1 MTKLLNETVEKQ
13 VRELYAG
20 LIHPVEIVFFGS
32 QDVDRVPYSQDTA
45 DLLAEVCALSDL
57 LILSVLDIDAD
68 AALAAQY
75 KVDAAPGF
83 VMLGL
88 DGDAS
93 ETGSGRIDYGIRGK
107 GIPAGHEF
115 TSLVNDLVLVSRRDS
130 NLAPETRE
138 FLHSLTQ
145 PVHLMVFVTP
155 TCPYCPRAVVLAHQ
169 FALESPMV
177 EAEMVEA
184 MEFPE
189 LSNRFEVS
197 GVPQTTINMGA
208 GTVVGAAREQDMVE
222 EIRAALARTPSTN

>member
-13 VRELYAG
+13 VRELFAG
-20 LIHPVEIVFFGS
+20 LIHPVEVVFFGS
-32 QDVDRVPYSQDTA
+32 RDADRAPYSQDTA
-45 DLLAEVCALSDL
+45 DLLAEVVALSDL
-57 LILSVLDIDAD
+57 LTLRVLDIDAD

-83 VMLGL
+83 VMLGVDSKNRL
-88 DGDAS
+88 
-93 ETGSGRIDYGIRGK
+93 DYGIRGK

-115 TSLVNDLVLVSRRDS
+115 TSLVNDLVLVSKRDS

-138 FLHSLTQ
+138 FLQSLTQ

-189 LSNRFEVS
+189 LAHRFEVS

-222 EIRAALARTPSTN
+222 EIRAALARTTATN